1 MLAPDL
7 AAAPAR
13 VLMTTDT
20 VGGVWRYALEL
31 ARGLTGGGTEVILAV
46 MGPPAT
52 PEQLGE
58 AAAIDGV
65 VIVEGS
71 FDLEWMPGA
80 DDDVLRAGAWLMEL
94 EAAYAPDIVHL
105 NGYAHAGL
113 PWQAP
118 VGVVAHSCVLSWWR
132 AVHGEDAP
140 PEWDGYR
147 TRTAAGLRAADL
159 VVVPTRAFL
168 RTIEALYGPGLRTR
182 VIWNGRNAPKIECI
196 EKQPI
201 VFAAG
206 RIWDDAKNLRMLAS
220 VAKDLPWPVCVAGP
234 GVPERGDCAGLARN
248 VRWLGSLAP
257 AAMSVWH
264 AQAAIFVTPS
274 RYEPF
279 GLAALEAA
287 LAGCALVLG
296 DVPTLRELWAGAA
309 MFVPPDDREQ
319 LAYALGSLI
328 EDDDL
333 RTTLGRLSK
342 RRAATF
348 SAARM
353 TAAYRDAY
361 AEVIA
366 SHGNA
371 IRALAH

>member
-7 AAAPAR
+7 ATAPPR
-13 VLMTTDT
+13 VLMTTDA
-20 VGGVWRYALEL
+20 VGGVWRYSLEL
-31 ARGLTGGGTEVILAV
+31 ARGLAGCGTEVVLAL

-80 DDDVLRAGAWLMEL
+80 DEDVLRAGGWLLEL
-94 EAAYAPDIVHL
+94 EAAYAPDVVHL
-105 NGYAHAGL
+105 NGYAHGAL

-118 VGVVAHSCVLSWWR
+118 VVMVAHSCVLSWWR

-140 PEWDGYR
+140 AEWDGYR
-147 TRTAAGLRAADL
+147 QRTGAGLRAADL
-159 VVVPTRAFL
+159 VVAPTRAFL
-168 RTIEALYGPGLRTR
+168 RTIESLYGPGLRTR
-182 VIWNGRNAPKIECI
+182 VIWNGRAPAKIEAI
-196 EKQPI
+196 DKQLMI
-201 VFAAG
+201 LAAG
-206 RIWDDAKNLRMLAS
+206 RVWDEAKNIRILAS
-220 VAKDLPWPVCVAGP
+220 VAKDLSWPVCVAGP
-234 GVPERGDCAGLARN
+234 GVPDLGDCAALARD
-248 VRWLGSLAP
+248 VRWLGPLAP
-257 AAMSVWH
+257 AALDVWL
-264 AQAAIFVTPS
+264 AQAAIFAAPS

-296 DVPTLRELWAGAA
+296 DVPTLRELWTGAA
-309 MFVPPDDREQ
+309 IFVPPDDREQ
-319 LAYALGSLI
+319 LVYALGSLI
-328 EDDDL
+328 EDAEV
-333 RTTLGRLSK
+333 RATLGR
-342 RRAATF
+342 RAKERATTF

-353 TAAYRDAY
+353 TAAYRNAY

-366 SHGNA
+366 AHSGA
-371 IRALAH
+371 IKALAN

>member
-1 MLAPDL
+1 MLAPNL
-7 AAAPAR
+7 ASSPRR
-13 VLMTTDT
+13 VLMTADA

-31 ARGLTGGGTEVILAV
+31 ARGLSGCGTEVILAI

-80 DDDVLRAGAWLMEL
+80 DDDVLRAGAWLLEL
-94 EAAYAPDIVHL
+94 EAAYAPDLVHL
-105 NGYAHAGL
+105 NGYAHAAL
-113 PWQAP
+113 AWQTP
-118 VGVVAHSCVLSWWR
+118 VVVVAHSCVLSWWR
-132 AVHGEDAP
+132 AVHGEEAP
-140 PEWDGYR
+140 AEWDGYR
-147 TRTAAGLRAADL
+147 RRTAAGLRAADL
-159 VVVPTRAFL
+159 VVAPTRAFL

-182 VIWNGRNAPKIECI
+182 MIWNGRNPPNVQAI
-196 EKQPI
+196 EKQPMVI
-201 VFAAG
+201 AAG
-206 RIWDDAKNLRMLAS
+206 RVWDEAKNLKMLAA
-220 VAKDLPWPVCVAGP
+220 VAKDLPWPVCIAGP
-234 GVPERGDCAGLARN
+234 GVPERGDGAAVARN
-248 VRWLGSLAP
+248 LRWLGPLGP
-257 AAMSVWH
+257 AAINVWF
-264 AQAAIFVTPS
+264 AESSIFVAPS

-296 DVPTLRELWAGAA
+296 DLPTLRELWAGAA
-309 MFVPPDDREQ
+309 LFVPPDDRKQ
-319 LAYALGSLI
+319 LAKGLGALI
-328 EDDDL
+328 EDDHL
-333 RTTLGRLSK
+333 RARLGCLAK
-342 RRAATF
+342 ERAATF

-353 TAAYRDAY
+353 SAAYRNAY

-366 SHGNA
+366 SRSGA

>member
-7 AAAPAR
+7 ATVPAR
-13 VLMTTDT
+13 VLMTADT
-20 VGGVWRYALEL
+20 VGGIWRYALEL
-31 ARGLTGGGTEVILAV
+31 ARGLTGAGSEVVLAI
-46 MGPPAT
+46 MGPPAR

-80 DDDVLRAGAWLMEL
+80 DEDVLRAGAWLMEL
-94 EAAYAPDIVHL
+94 EAAYTPDIVHL
-105 NGYAHAGL
+105 NGYAHAAL

-118 VGVVAHSCVLSWWR
+118 VLVVAHSCVLSWWR

-140 PEWDGYR
+140 AEWDGYR
-147 TRTAAGLRAADL
+147 RRTLAGLHAADL
-159 VVVPTRAFL
+159 VVAPTRAFL
-168 RTIEALYGPGLRTR
+168 RTVEALYGPGLRTR
-182 VIWNGRNAPKIECI
+182 VIWNGRVAPKIEAI
-196 EKQPI
+196 DRQPM
-201 VFAAG
+201 VLAAG
-206 RIWDDAKNLRMLAS
+206 RVWDEAKNLKSLAG

-234 GVPERGDCAGLARN
+234 GVPERGDCAALARN
-248 VRWLGSLAP
+248 VRWLGPLSP
-257 AAMSVWH
+257 AALSVWY
-264 AQAAIFVTPS
+264 AQASIFVAPS

-287 LAGCALVLG
+287 LAGCTLVLG
-296 DVPTLRELWAGAA
+296 DISTLRELWTGAA

-319 LAYALGSLI
+319 LAHVLRSLI

-333 RTTLGRLSK
+333 RTALARRAK
-342 RRAATF
+342 ERAATF

-353 TAAYRDAY
+353 TAAYRNAY

-366 SHGNA
+366 AHSGA
-371 IRALAH
+371 IRALAD

>member
-13 VLMTTDT
+13 VLMTADA

-31 ARGLTGGGTEVILAV
+31 ARGLAGSGTDVVLAI

-58 AAAIDGV
+58 AAAIEGV
-65 VIVEGS
+65 LLVEGS

-80 DDDVLRAGAWLMEL
+80 DEDVLRSGAWLMEL
-94 EAAYAPDIVHL
+94 EAAYTPDLVHL
-105 NGYAHAGL
+105 NGYAHAAL

-118 VGVVAHSCVLSWWR
+118 VVVVAHSCVLSWWQ
-132 AVHGEDAP
+132 AVHGAEAP

-147 TRTAAGLRAADL
+147 RRTAAGLQAADL
-159 VVVPTRAFL
+159 VVAPTRAFL
-168 RTIEALYGPGLRTR
+168 RTIESLYGPGLRSR
-182 VIWNGRNAPKIECI
+182 VIWNGRNPPNIECI

-201 VFAAG
+201 IFAAG
-206 RIWDDAKNLRMLAS
+206 RIWDAAKNLKILAS

-234 GVPERGDCAGLARN
+234 GVPERGDCAALARN
-248 VRWLGSLAP
+248 IRWLGALPP
-257 AAMSVWH
+257 AALNLWL
-264 AQAAIFVTPS
+264 AQTAVFVAPS

-279 GLAALEAA
+279 GLAVLEAA
-287 LAGCALVLG
+287 LSGCALVLG
-296 DVPTLRELWAGAA
+296 DIPTLRELWTGAA
-309 MFVPPDDREQ
+309 IFVPPDDREQ
-319 LAYALGSLI
+319 LAYALGSLT

-333 RTTLGRLSK
+333 RVTLGRLAK
-342 RRAATF
+342 ERAASF

-353 TAAYRDAY
+353 TAAYRHAY
-361 AEVIA
+361 AEVLA
-366 SHGNA
+366 AHSGA
-371 IRALAH
+371 IRALAN